1 MNLSKGKLASQVLG
15 LGLGDGGLRKL
26 GIEYEGED
34 GFQERIVALFNPA
47 EINIS
52 RSVTWKTEQSIA
64 NAAGK
69 FKSAKGGVRGV
80 PARQAFV
87 AVQPATLSVELF
99 FDTYEDH
106 DKSLSLGK
114 VAASFALPTNPF
126 QSTSATDVR
135 EHTKKLSALAKMQ
148 REKHVPPECT
158 LWWGKDLFVGVLS
171 EIKISYTMFMP
182 DGMPVRARASCT
194 FIESETAAELRRSEL
209 WSADVTKSRVVKR
222 HDTLHSLAAAE
233 YNDPALW
240 RHIARANN
248 IVNPRAVKPGDV
260 LIIPPLPS

>member
-1 MNLSKGKLASQVLG
+1 MKVSGGKLASEVLG
-15 LGLGDGGLRKL
+15 LGLGGGGLRKL
-26 GIEYEGED
+26 RIDYEGED
-34 GFQERIVALFNPA
+34 APIMALFNPA
-47 EINIS
+47 EVSIS
-52 RSVTWKTEQSIA
+52 RGVTWKTERSIA
-64 NAAGK
+64 SASGK

-106 DKSLSLGK
+106 DKSLSVGK
-114 VAASFALPTNPF
+114 IAASFAVPTNPF
-126 QSTSATDVR
+126 QSTSASDVR
-135 EHTKKLSALAKMQ
+135 KHTKKLSALAKVQ
-148 REKHVPPECT
+148 RNKHAPPECT
-158 LWWGKDLFVGVLS
+158 LWWGEDLFVGVLS
-171 EIKISYTMFMP
+171 ELKIAYTMFMP
-182 DGMPVRARASCT
+182 DGTPVRATASCT
-194 FIESETAAELRRSEL
+194 FIESETAAELRGSEL
-209 WSADVTKSRVVKR
+209 WSADVAKSRLVKR

-248 IVNPRAVKPGDV
+248 IVNPRALKPGDV